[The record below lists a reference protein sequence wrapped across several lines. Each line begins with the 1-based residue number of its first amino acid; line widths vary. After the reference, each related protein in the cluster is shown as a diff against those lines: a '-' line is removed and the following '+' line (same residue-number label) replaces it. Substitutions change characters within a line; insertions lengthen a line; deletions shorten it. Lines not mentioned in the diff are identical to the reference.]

1 MELVKLYTA
10 LLRRKWLVVQSV
22 VFFIAAAALLAV
34 MLPKNYRASAR
45 VMVNSSDS
53 TMSIL
58 SELGLSEIATGL
70 SSSTDDISNTIAMA
84 TTRPLLENLIWRLQ
98 LRNSDGR
105 LYTTEELLVPGMF
118 GEFEARPNLMVS
130 QQQGTD
136 ILLFEA
142 TARDPELARLIADS
156 AVRIAVRSSQ
166 KRAQE
171 DTKNAGVFVKDQL
184 ELVKLDFQKAME
196 DIADAQADEE
206 VLDIESEMKSGI
218 ARISELMLAFEGNAA
233 NIQEVRGRIAMQ
245 RVYQGR
251 ESGGLVSPRTA
262 QLNSK
267 VQGIQSKLMQLHE
280 KRAEERTLKTEKHP
294 DVIQIGLLITEAESE
309 LQTALT
315 EQHTLDPTVQDLEAQ
330 LSGLREKGVEIQA
343 AIDRTTEEFA
353 AYPDKIRRIGEL
365 QLTADAAEAIYKGL
379 QEQSYQIGVA
389 EAMTVS
395 DLQPIEVAKA
405 PERHYS
411 PKLLINLILGAGLGG
426 VFGLGLVFLF
436 EYIDDTLK
444 SPEDLG
450 EVWDAPRLG
459 VIPLFNGENNRRV
472 IDTLPTTH
480 PVAESYRTVRNGLL
494 YASLDKP
501 LRIIAVSSALPGE
514 GKSTFSINLAVS
526 FAREGK
532 RVLVVDCDLRR
543 PAQHRHFTTTSNH
556 QGITDVLTGKLKV
569 DEAIQETPVPNLSM
583 LTSGSIPTDPARMI
597 ESLRLRQLLLDLQK
611 GYDLVIV
618 DTPPSMV
625 VNDSIV
631 ISRVVDGIILII
643 EATTTARKLVSDMR
657 DRFSSSGIEPIG
669 LVLNKMDFHSSGYGY
684 YYKAYRQYHPELK
697 TGRKKEKKISGG
709 AA

>member
-643 EATTTARKLVSDMR
+643 EANKTARKLVSDMR